1 MSKKKTTYYPFT
13 HQEIERY
20 QQETSS
26 DHMRHEELTNKALI
40 ALRRTFLNEMQNNT
54 KLKSTVNHF
63 SKVTKSKSVEE
74 LAKLIRILLA
84 KS

>member
-13 HQEIERY
+13 YQEIERY
-20 QQETSS
+20 RHETSA
-26 DHMRHEELTNKALI
+26 DHLRHEELTNKALI
-40 ALRRTFLNEMQNNT
+40 ALRRTFLSEMQNNT

-63 SKVTKSKSVEE
+63 SKVTKSKSIEE
-74 LAKLIRILLA
+74 LAKLIRIILS

>member
-1 MSKKKTTYYPFT
+1 MSEKKTTYYTFT

-20 QQETSS
+20 QSETSS
-26 DHMRHEELTNKALI
+26 EHMRYDELTNKAII

-54 KLKSTVNHF
+54 TLKSTVNHF
-63 SKVTKSKSVEE
+63 SKVTKTKSVEE
-74 LAKLIRILLA
+74 LAKLIRILLS